1 MNGGESWVSWNFA
14 GSGHESCQVAWQTSQ
29 SGQACVEGG
38 GPQSCPI
45 GCCHSH
51 SHLCQTGGHPTE
63 AMRIHS
69 LLLLSFLLLA
79 AQVLSERVRKGAKN
93 APHNTTEDGASAPS
107 GKAQNKQR
115 SKTSK
120 SMTHGK
126 FLTKDQATC
135 RWAVAEEELGI
146 SLKVQCTQEDREFSC
161 VFAGD
166 PAGCL
171 EHDKEQIYWKQIART
186 LRKQKNICGN
196 AKSVLKTRVCRK
208 KFPESNLKLVN
219 PSAPEHMKP
228 RKEKAEVSP
237 REHNKVQEV
246 SSMGPNKV
254 QEDLVPSSA
263 VTQTVAIKDP
273 ECLEDPDVLNQKK
286 VALEFCGESW
296 RSICTFFLNMLQA
309 TSC

>member
-1 MNGGESWVSWNFA
+1 
-14 GSGHESCQVAWQTSQ
+14 
-29 SGQACVEGG
+29 
-38 GPQSCPI
+38 
-45 GCCHSH
+45 
-51 SHLCQTGGHPTE
+51 
-63 AMRIHS
+63 MRIHS

-93 APHNTTEDGASAPS
+93 APHNTTEDDASAPL

-115 SKTSK
+115 SRTSK

-135 RWAVAEEELGI
+135 RWAVTEEELGI

-161 VFAGD
+161 AFVGD

-171 EHDKEQIYWKQIART
+171 EHDTDQIYWKQIART
-186 LRKQKNICGN
+186 LRRQKNICGN
-196 AKSVLKTRVCRK
+196 TKSVLKTRVCRK

-219 PSAPEHMKP
+219 PSA
-228 RKEKAEVSP
+228 EKAEVSP
-237 REHNKVQEV
+237 REHNKVQEA
-246 SSMGPNKV
+246 SSMEPNKV
-254 QEDLVPSSA
+254 PEDLVPGPA

-273 ECLEDPDVLNQKK
+273 ECLEDPDVLNQRK